1 MRLDKFLSESSIGR
15 RKEVRIFIKDGKVK
29 VNSEIVIIPAYEI
42 DEENDRIEYLDEDVE
57 HNGKMYYMFH
67 KPFGCITAR
76 KDSKH
81 QTVMDYFEC
90 EDTKGL
96 FPVGRLDK
104 DTEGLLFLTNDGEFN
119 HQLMYPDQH
128 VKKTY
133 YFWAFGTLDDEQINK
148 LENGI
153 VIRDGEPLTKPA
165 KIEILKTGLFRDLQ
179 HELKDIHYEKIKIN
193 PQEQSVLEGHITI
206 SEGRKHQVRRM
217 LKAAGCYVVYLKRI
231 SIGEIILDETL
242 QKGQYRE
249 MTREEVT
256 RLKNGG

>member
-90 EDTKGL
+90 EELNSNTRRH
-96 FPVGRLDK
+96 FV
-104 DTEGLLFLTNDGEFN
+104 N
-119 HQLMYPDQH
+119 PD
-128 VKKTY
+128 
-133 YFWAFGTLDDEQINK
+133 A
-148 LENGI
+148 
-153 VIRDGEPLTKPA
+153 
-165 KIEILKTGLFRDLQ
+165 
-179 HELKDIHYEKIKIN
+179 
-193 PQEQSVLEGHITI
+193 VL
-206 SEGRKHQVRRM
+206 
-217 LKAAGCYVVYLKRI
+217 
-231 SIGEIILDETL
+231 
-242 QKGQYRE
+242 
-249 MTREEVT
+249 
-256 RLKNGG
+256 